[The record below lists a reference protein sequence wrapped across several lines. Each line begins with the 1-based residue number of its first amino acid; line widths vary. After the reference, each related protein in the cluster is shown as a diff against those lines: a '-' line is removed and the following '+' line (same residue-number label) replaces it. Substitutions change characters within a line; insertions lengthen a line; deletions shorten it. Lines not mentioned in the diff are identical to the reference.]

1 MKKTRKYIDDFIGNV
16 MKHHIGAY
24 ASQSAFFMMM
34 CLIPIILLLLTL
46 VQYTPI
52 SRMDVIEAVYELFP
66 SSIRMTIMLI
76 VNEVYEQSKA
86 TIPITIL
93 VALWSAGKAVMAI
106 TNGLNLIHGYE
117 ETRNYFVMRIR
128 AALYTVS
135 FVVAIVLMMVLLGFG
150 NSISLLVNEHFP
162 MARYVTDVIIRLR
175 TIGVFLVVILV
186 TLAAYR
192 FLPSTSKKQKL
203 RYHLPGAIFT
213 TIGWLVISYFISIYM
228 DVFKGFANMYG
239 SLTTIVLIMLWLY
252 FCMYI
257 ILLGEEINLFI
268 SKRLDIKKDCDKI
281 EQD

>member
-1 MKKTRKYIDDFIGNV
+1 MKKIGKHINDFIGNV

-24 ASQSAFFMMM
+24 ASQSAFFMVM

-66 SSIRMTIMLI
+66 SSIRMTIMMI
-76 VNEVYEQSKA
+76 VNEVYEQSKV
-86 TIPITIL
+86 TIPITII

-106 TNGLNLIHGYE
+106 TNGLNIIHNYE

-162 MARYVTDVIIRLR
+162 VARYVTDIIIRLR
-175 TIGVFLVVILV
+175 TVGVFFVVILV

-192 FLPSTSKKQKL
+192 FLPSKRQKI
-203 RYHLPGAIFT
+203 RYFLPGAIFT
-213 TIGWLVISYFISIYM
+213 TVGWLVISYFISIYM

-252 FCMYI
+252 LCMYI

-268 SKRLDIKKDCDKI
+268 SERLDIKNDCVKI

>member
-1 MKKTRKYIDDFIGNV
+1 MKKIRKYIDDFTENV

-34 CLIPIILLLLTL
+34 CLIPIILLMLTL

-52 SRMDVIEAVYELFP
+52 SRMDVIEVVYELFP
-66 SSIRMTIMLI
+66 SSIRMTIMMI

-106 TNGLNLIHGYE
+106 TNGLNIIHGYE

-162 MARYVTDVIIRLR
+162 VARYVTELIIRLR
-175 TIGVFLVVILV
+175 TVGVFFVVILV
-186 TLAAYR
+186 TLVAYR
-192 FLPSTSKKQKL
+192 FLPSGKHKI
-203 RYHLPGAIFT
+203 RYHFPGAIFT

-252 FCMYI
+252 MCMYI
-257 ILLGEEINLFI
+257 ILLGEEINVFI
-268 SKRLDIKKDCDKI
+268 SERLDIKKDCDKI

>member
-1 MKKTRKYIDDFIGNV
+1 MKKIGKNISEFIGKV
-16 MKHHIGAY
+16 MKHHIAAY
-24 ASQSAFFMMM
+24 ASQSAFFMVM

-66 SSIRMTIMLI
+66 TSIRMTIMMI
-76 VNEVYEQSKA
+76 VNEVYEQSTV

-106 TNGLNLIHGYE
+106 TNGLNTIHNY
-117 ETRNYFVMRIR
+117 TDKRNYFVMRIR

-135 FVVAIVLMMVLLGFG
+135 FVFAIILMMVLLGFG
-150 NSISLLVNEHFP
+150 NSISGLVNKHFP
-162 MARYVTDVIIRLR
+162 VAQYVTNIIIRMR
-175 TIGVFLVVILV
+175 TVGVFLLV
-186 TLAAYR
+186 LMVSLAAYR
-192 FLPSTSKKQKL
+192 FLPTKKRKIKF
-203 RYHLPGAIFT
+203 HLPGAIFT
-213 TIGWLVISYFISIYM
+213 SVGWLVISYFISIYM

-268 SKRLDIKKDCDKI
+268 NERLDIEADCVKI
-281 EQD
+281 EKD

>member
-1 MKKTRKYIDDFIGNV
+1 MKKIGKHINDFIEDV
-16 MKHHIGAY
+16 TKHHVGAY
-24 ASQSAFFMMM
+24 ASQSAFFMVM

-52 SRMDVIEAVYELFP
+52 SRMDVIEVVYELFP
-66 SSIRMTIMLI
+66 SSIRTTIMMI

-86 TIPITIL
+86 TIPITII
-93 VALWSAGKAVMAI
+93 VAMWSAGKAVMAI
-106 TNGLNLIHGYE
+106 TNGLNTIHNYA
-117 ETRNYFVMRIR
+117 ETRNYIVMRIR

-135 FVVAIVLMMVLLGFG
+135 FVLAIVMMMVLLGFG
-150 NSISLLVNEHFP
+150 NSISILVNEHFP
-162 MARYVTDVIIRLR
+162 VARYVTDIIIRLR
-175 TIGVFLVVILV
+175 TVGVFIVVILV

-192 FLPSTSKKQKL
+192 FLPSGKQKI
-203 RYHLPGAIFT
+203 RYHFPGAIFT
-213 TIGWLVISYFISIYM
+213 TIGWLLISYFISIYM

-268 SKRLDIKKDCDKI
+268 SERLDIKEDCDKI